1 MLQHCRGSPGKVRPV
16 KNKADNYLN
25 TIEYTKHRNQSD
37 FYSKFVCQIFSWVY
51 KQLGAVFLKDLRQQE
66 RR

>member
-25 TIEYTKHRNQSD
+25 TIEYTKHRSQSD
-37 FYSKFVCQIFSWVY
+37 FLQ
-51 KQLGAVFLKDLRQQE
+51 
-66 RR
+66 